1 MLAAFAAGVA
11 SILFLTSWALI
22 HRGFYKREQIVDT
35 PVYHRYGTA
44 MDDARVPYRD
54 FGLEYPP
61 GALPTFV
68 VPALGDADFQTFTRR
83 FEGLMAVCGLA
94 LVAFVAAALAG
105 LGAGARRLAA
115 ALGFVALAPL
125 AAGSVVLSRFDLWP
139 AALTAA
145 ALAALLS
152 GRGRLGHGAL
162 GLAIAA
168 KLYPAVLA
176 PLAVAYVWKREGR
189 REAMRCGA
197 IMAGATAIVVLP
209 FLVLSPGGVWD
220 SVTRQ
225 ASRPLQI
232 ESLGSAFLLAAHQAL
247 GLDITMDSSH
257 GSQNLAGTLPDVL
270 AALQALVQVAVLVAI
285 WVAFARGPADKERF
299 VLACAAVLTAFI
311 ALGKVLSPQF
321 LIWLIPVVPLV
332 RGRRGLAASG
342 LLAAALVLT
351 QLWFPFRYWDLALE
365 FDPTASWL
373 VLVRDLVLLV
383 LLAVLALGL
392 RERHAKGLARGR
404 TT

>member
-1 MLAAFAAGVA
+1 
-11 SILFLTSWALI
+11 
-22 HRGFYKREQIVDT
+22 
-35 PVYHRYGTA
+35 
-44 MDDARVPYRD
+44 
-54 FGLEYPP
+54 
-61 GALPTFV
+61 
-68 VPALGDADFQTFTRR
+68 
-83 FEGLMAVCGLA
+83 
-94 LVAFVAAALAG
+94 
-105 LGAGARRLAA
+105 
-115 ALGFVALAPL
+115 
-125 AAGSVVLSRFDLWP
+125 
-139 AALTAA
+139 
-145 ALAALLS
+145 
-152 GRGRLGHGAL
+152 
-162 GLAIAA
+162 
-168 KLYPAVLA
+168 
-176 PLAVAYVWKREGR
+176 
-189 REAMRCGA
+189 MRCGA
-197 IMAGATAIVVLP
+197 IMAGATALVLLP

-232 ESLGSAFLLAAHQAL
+232 ESLGSAFLLAAHHAF

-270 AALQALVQVAVLVAI
+270 AILQALVQVAVLVAI
-285 WVAFARGPADKERF
+285 WVVFARGPADKERF

-365 FDPTASWL
+365 FDGPASWL
-373 VLVRDLVLLV
+373 VLVRDLVLLA

-392 RERHAKGLARGR
+392 RERHADGLARGSA
-404 TT
+404 T